1 MIMADLSAINNV
13 ITSSVDNSD
22 YSVKINLSDY
32 TNILGTTALIIL
44 PVLLEKISFLSID
57 PTEQYNFSIVVAA
70 GRTKDIEIYLS
81 NAFINSG
88 DNIGIDLRGDS
99 KNNSYIN
106 RIRFSLENTIKS
118 SNSIGILVMNGQS
131 LEVIGEEKGSILNVH
146 GGAGNCALGNS
157 NVFNSGGQI
166 VFSGQ
171 GTVSAHGGDAID
183 QPAYNVAMDGG
194 AGVGFVESTS
204 GNSSVLIKCNAIVNV
219 FGGNGQECD
228 VSNPNS
234 MTVGNGGPGI
244 SLGESGILIVERCP
258 DISTSLTVFGGNGG
272 LIIDSSNSGAMT
284 DLRIGGNG
292 GSAVI
297 LPSGTVDLLGSV
309 QLRGGDGTTVE
320 SHGNLPIVGGDG
332 GSAVKFIGTTTARNT
347 FLSSNEA
354 VLSGGNGGTSGVYVD
369 FDTSSIRIISS
380 KGGRG
385 GHSLFLGSNSAN
397 VQIDGSILASG
408 EGGQG
413 GSPKA
418 YLDNNNLDLDTLK
431 NTNGANE
438 PGSGGS
444 NGSSISG
451 TGAVNLNMS
460 ESTILNAGTIGSGG
474 FGIESDGSLVEGESG
489 TTSKPVDII
498 TNPSPHFGYINI
510 NRIMDFSLNYNNNL
524 VDDKEYDKA
533 LINIKNLFIS
543 QTVDSC
549 LNIDSMKIQSYYKVD
564 TPNEIL
570 GNAFMD
576 LIVNFKVNAYVR
588 EIIPIICKKSDE

>member
-1 MIMADLSAINNV
+1 MADLSAINNV
-13 ITSSVDNSD
+13 ITSSVDNGD
-22 YSVKINLSDY
+22 YSVEINLSDY

-146 GGAGNCALGNS
+146 GGAGNCAVGNS

-444 NGSSISG
+444 DGSSISG

-460 ESTILNAGTIGSGG
+460 ESTILNAGIIGSGG

>member
-1 MIMADLSAINNV
+1 MADLSAINNV
-13 ITSSVDNSD
+13 ITSSVDNGD

-146 GGAGNCALGNS
+146 GGAGNCAVGNS

-474 FGIESDGSLVEGESG
+474 FGIEIDGSLVEGENG

-498 TNPSPHFGYINI
+498 TNPSPHFGYIN
-510 NRIMDFSLNYNNNL
+510 RIMDFSLNYNNNL
-524 VDDKEYDKA
+524 VEDKKYDKA

-543 QTVDSC
+543 QIVDGC

-576 LIVNFKVNAYVR
+576 LVVNFKVNAYVK
-588 EIIPIICKKSDE
+588 EIIPIICKKSDD

>member
-1 MIMADLSAINNV
+1 MADLSAINNV
-13 ITSSVDNSD
+13 ITSSVDNGD
-22 YSVKINLSDY
+22 YSVEINLSDY

-57 PTEQYNFSIVVAA
+57 TTEQYNFSIVVAA

-88 DNIGIDLRGDS
+88 DNIGIDIRGDS

-106 RIRFSLENTIKS
+106 RIRFSLKNTIKS
-118 SNSIGILVMNGQS
+118 SNSIGVLVMNGQS

-146 GGAGNCALGNS
+146 GGAGNCAVGNS

-309 QLRGGDGTTVE
+309 QLRGGNGTTVE

-369 FDTSSIRIISS
+369 FDTSSVRIISS
-380 KGGRG
+380 KGGHG
-385 GHSLFLGSNSAN
+385 GHSLSLGSNSAN
-397 VQIDGSILASG
+397 VQIDGSILTSG
-408 EGGQG
+408 DGGQG

-418 YLDNNNLDLDTLK
+418 YLDNNDLDLDTLK

-451 TGAVNLNMS
+451 TGVVSLNMS
-460 ESTILNAGTIGSGG
+460 ESTILNAGTIGSSG

-524 VDDKEYDKA
+524 VEDKEYDKA
-533 LINIKNLFIS
+533 LINIKTLFIS

>member
-1 MIMADLSAINNV
+1 MADLSAINNV
-13 ITSSVDNSD
+13 ITSSVDNGD
-22 YSVKINLSDY
+22 YSVEINLSDY

-88 DNIGIDLRGDS
+88 NNIGIDLMGDS

-146 GGAGNCALGNS
+146 GGAGNCAVGNS

-460 ESTILNAGTIGSGG
+460 ESTILNAGIIGSGG

-588 EIIPIICKKSDE
+588 ELIPIICKKSDE

>member
-1 MIMADLSAINNV
+1 MADLSAINNV
-13 ITSSVDNSD
+13 ITSSVDNGD
-22 YSVKINLSDY
+22 YSVEINLSDY

-88 DNIGIDLRGDS
+88 NNIGIDLMGDS

-146 GGAGNCALGNS
+146 GGAGNCAVGNS

-460 ESTILNAGTIGSGG
+460 ESTILNAGIIGSGG

-524 VDDKEYDKA
+524 VEDKEYDKA

-588 EIIPIICKKSDE
+588 ELIPLICKKSDE

>member
-1 MIMADLSAINNV
+1 MADLSAINNV
-13 ITSSVDNSD
+13 ITSSVDNGD
-22 YSVKINLSDY
+22 YSVEINLSDY

-88 DNIGIDLRGDS
+88 NNIGIDLMGDS

-146 GGAGNCALGNS
+146 GGAGNCAVGNS

-219 FGGNGQECD
+219 FGGNGEECD

-460 ESTILNAGTIGSGG
+460 ESTILNAGIIGSGG

-524 VDDKEYDKA
+524 VEDKEYDKA

>member
-1 MIMADLSAINNV
+1 MADLSAINNV
-13 ITSSVDNSD
+13 ITSSVDNGD
-22 YSVKINLSDY
+22 YSVEINLSDY

-146 GGAGNCALGNS
+146 GGAGNCAVGNS

-284 DLRIGGNG
+284 DLRIVGNG

>member
-1 MIMADLSAINNV
+1 MADLSAINNV

>member
-1 MIMADLSAINNV
+1 MADLSAINNV
-13 ITSSVDNSD
+13 ITSSVDNGD
-22 YSVKINLSDY
+22 YSVEINLSDY

-146 GGAGNCALGNS
+146 GGAGNCAVGNS

-460 ESTILNAGTIGSGG
+460 ESTILNAGIIGSGG

-524 VDDKEYDKA
+524 VEDKEYDKA

-564 TPNEIL
+564 IPNEIL

>member
-13 ITSSVDNSD
+13 ITSSVDNGD
-22 YSVKINLSDY
+22 YSVEINLSDY

-146 GGAGNCALGNS
+146 GGAGNCAVGNS

-244 SLGESGILIVERCP
+244 SLGKSGILIVERCP

-444 NGSSISG
+444 DGSSISG

>member
-1 MIMADLSAINNV
+1 MADLSAINNV
-13 ITSSVDNSD
+13 ITSSVDNGD
-22 YSVKINLSDY
+22 YSVEINLSDY

-131 LEVIGEEKGSILNVH
+131 LEVIGEEKGSILNVN
-146 GGAGNCALGNS
+146 GGAGNCAVGNS

-244 SLGESGILIVERCP
+244 SLGKSGILIVERCP

>member
-1 MIMADLSAINNV
+1 MADLSAINNV
-13 ITSSVDNSD
+13 ITSSIDNGD
-22 YSVKINLSDY
+22 YSVEINLSDY
-32 TNILGTTALIIL
+32 TNILGTTALIVL

-106 RIRFSLENTIKS
+106 RIRFSLDNTIKS
-118 SNSIGILVMNGQS
+118 SNSIGVLVMNGQS
-131 LEVIGEEKGSILNVH
+131 LEVIGEEKGSMLNIY
-146 GGAGNCALGNS
+146 GGAGNCAVGNS
-157 NVFNSGGQI
+157 NIFNSGGQI
-166 VFSGQ
+166 VFSGK

-183 QPAYNVAMDGG
+183 QPAYDVAMDGG
-194 AGVGFVESTS
+194 AGVGFVENTS
-204 GNSSVLIKCNAIVNV
+204 GNSSVVIKCNAIVNV

-258 DISTSLTVFGGNGG
+258 DISTTLTVFGGNGG

-309 QLRGGDGTTVE
+309 QLRGGNGTTVE
-320 SHGNLPIVGGDG
+320 SHENLPIVGGDG
-332 GSAVKFIGTTTARNT
+332 GSAVKFIGTTTTRNT
-347 FLSSNEA
+347 FISGDEA
-354 VLSGGNGGTSGVYVD
+354 MLSGGNGGKSGVYIE
-369 FDTSSIRIISS
+369 FDTSSIKIISPN
-380 KGGRG
+380 GGSG
-385 GHSLFLGSNSAN
+385 GPVLSIGSRPAN
-397 VQIDGSILASG
+397 VQINGSTLSSG
-408 EGGQG
+408 LGGQG

-418 YLDNNNLDLDTLK
+418 YLDNNDLDIDILK
-431 NTNGANE
+431 NISGANE
-438 PGSGGS
+438 PGTGGS

-451 TGAVNLNMS
+451 TGLVNLNMS
-460 ESTILNAGTIGSGG
+460 ESTTLNAGTVGSGG
-474 FGIESDGSLVEGESG
+474 FGIESDGSLVEGKSG
-489 TTSKPVDII
+489 TTSKPVDVV
-498 TNPSPHFGYINI
+498 TNQSPHFGYINI
-510 NRIMDFSLNYNNNL
+510 NRIMDFSLYCNSKSTDNKDTKYE
-524 VDDKEYDKA
+524 K
-533 LINIKNLFIS
+533 IPISIKNLFIS
-543 QTVDSC
+543 QTVDSF
-549 LNIDSMKIQSYYKVD
+549 LNIDSMKIQSYYKVY

-570 GNAFMD
+570 GNVFMD
-576 LIVNFKVNAYVR
+576 LIVNFKVNAYVK
-588 EIIPIICKKSDE
+588 EFIPIICEKSEQ

>member
-1 MIMADLSAINNV
+1 MADLSAINNV
-13 ITSSVDNSD
+13 ITSSVDNGD
-22 YSVKINLSDY
+22 YSVEINLSDY

-146 GGAGNCALGNS
+146 GGAGNCAVGNS

-234 MTVGNGGPGI
+234 MTVGNGGLGI

-460 ESTILNAGTIGSGG
+460 ESTILNAGIIGSGG

-510 NRIMDFSLNYNNNL
+510 N
-524 VDDKEYDKA
+524 
-533 LINIKNLFIS
+533 
-543 QTVDSC
+543 
-549 LNIDSMKIQSYYKVD
+549 
-564 TPNEIL
+564 
-570 GNAFMD
+570 
-576 LIVNFKVNAYVR
+576 
-588 EIIPIICKKSDE
+588 

>member
-1 MIMADLSAINNV
+1 MADLSAINNV
-13 ITSSVDNSD
+13 ITSSVDNGD
-22 YSVKINLSDY
+22 YSVEINLSDY

-146 GGAGNCALGNS
+146 GGAGNCAVGNS

-204 GNSSVLIKCNAIVNV
+204 GNSSVLIKCNDIVNV

-244 SLGESGILIVERCP
+244 SLGKSGILIVERCP

-444 NGSSISG
+444 DGSSISG

>member
-1 MIMADLSAINNV
+1 MADLSAINNV
-13 ITSSVDNSD
+13 ITSSIDNGY
-22 YSVKINLSDY
+22 YSVEINLSDY

-44 PVLLEKISFLSID
+44 PVLLEKISFSSID
-57 PTEQYNFSIVVAA
+57 PTDQYNFSILVAA

-118 SNSIGILVMNGQS
+118 SNSIGVLVMNGQF
-131 LEVIGEEKGSILNVH
+131 LEVIGEEKGSILNVY
-146 GGAGNCALGNS
+146 GGAGNCAVGNS
-157 NVFNSGGQI
+157 NVFNSGGKI

-183 QPAYNVAMDGG
+183 QPTYNVAMDGG
-194 AGVGFVESTS
+194 VGVGFVESTS
-204 GNSSVLIKCNAIVNV
+204 GNSSVVIKCNAIVNV

-258 DISTSLTVFGGNGG
+258 DISISLTVFGGNGG

-332 GSAVKFIGTTTARNT
+332 GSAVKFIGTTTVRNT
-347 FLSSNEA
+347 FLSGNEA

-385 GHSLFLGSNSAN
+385 GHSLFIGSTSAS
-397 VQIDGSILASG
+397 VQIDGSILTSG

-418 YLDNNNLDLDTLK
+418 YLDNNDLDLDTLK

-451 TGAVNLNMS
+451 TGVVNLNMS
-460 ESTILNAGTIGSGG
+460 ESTILNAGIIGSGG

-489 TTSKPVDII
+489 TTSKLVDII

-524 VDDKEYDKA
+524 VEDKECNIT

-549 LNIDSMKIQSYYKVD
+549 LNIDSMKIKSYYKVD

-576 LIVNFKVNAYVR
+576 LIVNFKVNAYVT
-588 EIIPIICKKSDE
+588 EVIPIVCKKSDE

>member
-1 MIMADLSAINNV
+1 MADLSAINNV
-13 ITSSVDNSD
+13 ITSSVDNGD
-22 YSVKINLSDY
+22 YSVEINLSDY

-88 DNIGIDLRGDS
+88 NNIGIDLMGDS

-146 GGAGNCALGNS
+146 GGAGNCAVGNS

-460 ESTILNAGTIGSGG
+460 ESTILNAGIIGSGG

-524 VDDKEYDKA
+524 VEDKEYDKA

-588 EIIPIICKKSDE
+588 ELIPIICKKSDE

>member
-1 MIMADLSAINNV
+1 MADLSAINNV
-13 ITSSVDNSD
+13 ITSSVDNGD
-22 YSVKINLSDY
+22 YSVEINLSDY

-146 GGAGNCALGNS
+146 GGAGNCAVGNS

-320 SHGNLPIVGGDG
+320 SHGNLPIVSGDG

-408 EGGQG
+408 EEGQG

-460 ESTILNAGTIGSGG
+460 ESTILNAGIIGSGG

-524 VDDKEYDKA
+524 VEDKEYDKA

>member
-1 MIMADLSAINNV
+1 MADLSATNNV
-13 ITSSVDNSD
+13 ITSSVDNGD
-22 YSVKINLSDY
+22 YSVEINLSDY

-146 GGAGNCALGNS
+146 GGAGNCAVGNS

-460 ESTILNAGTIGSGG
+460 ESTILNAGIIGSGG

-524 VDDKEYDKA
+524 VEDKEYDKA

-549 LNIDSMKIQSYYKVD
+549 INIDSMKIQSYYKVD
-564 TPNEIL
+564 APNEIL

>member
-1 MIMADLSAINNV
+1 MADLSAINNV
-13 ITSSVDNSD
+13 ITSSVDNGD
-22 YSVKINLSDY
+22 YSVEINLSDY

-88 DNIGIDLRGDS
+88 DNIGIDLREDS

-146 GGAGNCALGNS
+146 GGAGNCAVGNS

>member
-1 MIMADLSAINNV
+1 M
-13 ITSSVDNSD
+13 
-22 YSVKINLSDY
+22 
-32 TNILGTTALIIL
+32 
-44 PVLLEKISFLSID
+44 
-57 PTEQYNFSIVVAA
+57 
-70 GRTKDIEIYLS
+70 
-81 NAFINSG
+81 
-88 DNIGIDLRGDS
+88 
-99 KNNSYIN
+99 
-106 RIRFSLENTIKS
+106 
-118 SNSIGILVMNGQS
+118 
-131 LEVIGEEKGSILNVH
+131 
-146 GGAGNCALGNS
+146 
-157 NVFNSGGQI
+157 
-166 VFSGQ
+166 
-171 GTVSAHGGDAID
+171 
-183 QPAYNVAMDGG
+183 
-194 AGVGFVESTS
+194 
-204 GNSSVLIKCNAIVNV
+204 
-219 FGGNGQECD
+219 
-228 VSNPNS
+228 
-234 MTVGNGGPGI
+234 
-244 SLGESGILIVERCP
+244 
-258 DISTSLTVFGGNGG
+258 
-272 LIIDSSNSGAMT
+272 
-284 DLRIGGNG
+284 RIGGNG

-460 ESTILNAGTIGSGG
+460 ESTILNAGIIGSGG

-489 TTSKPVDII
+489 TTSKLVDII

-524 VDDKEYDKA
+524 VEDKNCNKT

-588 EIIPIICKKSDE
+588 ELIPIICKKSDE

>member
-1 MIMADLSAINNV
+1 MADLSAINNV
-13 ITSSVDNSD
+13 ITSSVDNGD
-22 YSVKINLSDY
+22 YSVEINLSDY

-146 GGAGNCALGNS
+146 GGAGNCAVGNS

-460 ESTILNAGTIGSGG
+460 ESTILNAGIIGSGG

-524 VDDKEYDKA
+524 VEDKEYDKA

-588 EIIPIICKKSDE
+588 EIIPIIYKKSDE

>member
-1 MIMADLSAINNV
+1 MADLSAINNV
-13 ITSSVDNSD
+13 ITSSVDNGD
-22 YSVKINLSDY
+22 YSVEINLSDY

-57 PTEQYNFSIVVAA
+57 PTEQYNFSIVVEA

-460 ESTILNAGTIGSGG
+460 ESTILNAGIIGSGG

-588 EIIPIICKKSDE
+588 EIIPIICKKSDEWE

>member
-1 MIMADLSAINNV
+1 MADLSAINNV
-13 ITSSVDNSD
+13 ITSSVDNGD
-22 YSVKINLSDY
+22 YSVEINLSDY

-146 GGAGNCALGNS
+146 GGAGNCAVGNS

-244 SLGESGILIVERCP
+244 SLGKSGILIVERCP

-444 NGSSISG
+444 DGSSISG

>member
-1 MIMADLSAINNV
+1 MADLSAINNV
-13 ITSSVDNSD
+13 ITSSVDNGD
-22 YSVKINLSDY
+22 YSVEINLSDY

-146 GGAGNCALGNS
+146 GGAGNCAVGNS

-234 MTVGNGGPGI
+234 MTVGNGEPGI

>member
-1 MIMADLSAINNV
+1 MADLSAINNV
-13 ITSSVDNSD
+13 ITSSVDNGD
-22 YSVKINLSDY
+22 YSVEINLSDY

-57 PTEQYNFSIVVAA
+57 PTEQYNFSIVVEA

-460 ESTILNAGTIGSGG
+460 ESTILNAGIIGSGG

>member
-1 MIMADLSAINNV
+1 MADLSAINNV
-13 ITSSVDNSD
+13 ITSSVDNGD
-22 YSVKINLSDY
+22 YSVEINLSDY

-146 GGAGNCALGNS
+146 GGAGNCAVGNS

-460 ESTILNAGTIGSGG
+460 ESTILNAGIIGSGG

-524 VDDKEYDKA
+524 VEDKEYDKA

-549 LNIDSMKIQSYYKVD
+549 LNIDSMKIHSYYKVD

>member
-1 MIMADLSAINNV
+1 MADLSAINNV
-13 ITSSVDNSD
+13 ITSSVDNGD
-22 YSVKINLSDY
+22 YSVEINLSDY

-146 GGAGNCALGNS
+146 GGAGNCAVGNS

-460 ESTILNAGTIGSGG
+460 ESTILNAGIIGSGG

-510 NRIMDFSLNYNNNL
+510 NRIMDFLLNYNNNL
-524 VDDKEYDKA
+524 VEDKEYDKA

>member
-1 MIMADLSAINNV
+1 MADLSAINNV
-13 ITSSVDNSD
+13 ITSSVDNGD
-22 YSVKINLSDY
+22 YSVEINLSDY

-146 GGAGNCALGNS
+146 GGAGNCAVGNS

-369 FDTSSIRIISS
+369 VDTSSIRIISS

-460 ESTILNAGTIGSGG
+460 ESTILNAGIIGSGG

-524 VDDKEYDKA
+524 VEDKEYDKA

-588 EIIPIICKKSDE
+588 EIIPIIYKKSDE

>member
-1 MIMADLSAINNV
+1 MADLSAINNV
-13 ITSSVDNSD
+13 ITSSVDNGD
-22 YSVKINLSDY
+22 YSVEINLSDY

-57 PTEQYNFSIVVAA
+57 PTEQYNFSIVVEA

>member
-1 MIMADLSAINNV
+1 MADLSAINNV
-13 ITSSVDNSD
+13 ITSSVDNGD
-22 YSVKINLSDY
+22 YSVEINLSDY

-70 GRTKDIEIYLS
+70 GRKKDIEIYLS

-146 GGAGNCALGNS
+146 GGAGNCAVGNS

-234 MTVGNGGPGI
+234 ITVGNGGPGI
-244 SLGESGILIVERCP
+244 SLGELGILIVERCP

-332 GSAVKFIGTTTARNT
+332 GSAVKFSGTTTARNT

-385 GHSLFLGSNSAN
+385 GHSLSLGSNSAN

-408 EGGQG
+408 DGGQG

-418 YLDNNNLDLDTLK
+418 YLDNNDLDLDTLK

-451 TGAVNLNMS
+451 TGVVNLNMS
-460 ESTILNAGTIGSGG
+460 ESTILSAGTIGSGG

-489 TTSKPVDII
+489 TTSKPIDII
-498 TNPSPHFGYINI
+498 TNPSPHFGYVNI
-510 NRIMDFSLNYNNNL
+510 NKIMDFSLNYNNNL
-524 VDDKEYDKA
+524 VEDKECDKT

-543 QTVDSC
+543 QIVDGC
-549 LNIDSMKIQSYYKVD
+549 LNIDSMKVQSYYKVD
-564 TPNEIL
+564 TLNEIL

-576 LIVNFKVNAYVR
+576 LIVNFKVNAYAKEV
-588 EIIPIICKKSDE
+588 IPIVCKKSDE

>member
-1 MIMADLSAINNV
+1 MADLSAINNV
-13 ITSSVDNSD
+13 ITSSVDNGD
-22 YSVKINLSDY
+22 YSVEINLSDY

-88 DNIGIDLRGDS
+88 DNIGIDLRGDF

-146 GGAGNCALGNS
+146 GGAGNCAVGNS

-460 ESTILNAGTIGSGG
+460 ESTILNAGIIGSGG

-524 VDDKEYDKA
+524 VEDKEYDKA

>member
-1 MIMADLSAINNV
+1 MADLSAINNV
-13 ITSSVDNSD
+13 ITSSVDNGD
-22 YSVKINLSDY
+22 YSVEINLSDY

-146 GGAGNCALGNS
+146 GGAGNCAVGNS

-320 SHGNLPIVGGDG
+320 SHGNLPIVSGDG

-460 ESTILNAGTIGSGG
+460 ESTILNAGIIGSGG

-524 VDDKEYDKA
+524 VEDKEYDKA

>member
-1 MIMADLSAINNV
+1 MADLSAINNV
-13 ITSSVDNSD
+13 ITSSVDNGD
-22 YSVKINLSDY
+22 YSVEINLSDY

-146 GGAGNCALGNS
+146 RGAGNCAVGNS

>member
-1 MIMADLSAINNV
+1 MADLSAINNV
-13 ITSSVDNSD
+13 ITSSIDNGY
-22 YSVKINLSDY
+22 YSVEINLSDY

-44 PVLLEKISFLSID
+44 PVLLEKISFSSID
-57 PTEQYNFSIVVAA
+57 PTDQYNFSILVAA

-118 SNSIGILVMNGQS
+118 SNSIGVLVMNGQS
-131 LEVIGEEKGSILNVH
+131 LEVIGEEKGSILNVY
-146 GGAGNCALGNS
+146 GGAGNCAVGNS
-157 NVFNSGGQI
+157 NVFNSGGKI

-183 QPAYNVAMDGG
+183 QPTYNVAMDGG
-194 AGVGFVESTS
+194 VGVGFVESTS
-204 GNSSVLIKCNAIVNV
+204 GNSSVVIKCNAIVNV

-258 DISTSLTVFGGNGG
+258 DISISLTVFGGNGG

-332 GSAVKFIGTTTARNT
+332 GSAVKFIGTTTVRNT
-347 FLSSNEA
+347 FLSGNEA

-385 GHSLFLGSNSAN
+385 GHSLFIGSTSAS
-397 VQIDGSILASG
+397 VQIDGSILTSG

-418 YLDNNNLDLDTLK
+418 YLDNNDLDLDTLK

-451 TGAVNLNMS
+451 TGVVNLNMS
-460 ESTILNAGTIGSGG
+460 ESTILNAGIIGSGG

-489 TTSKPVDII
+489 TTSKLVDII

-524 VDDKEYDKA
+524 VEDKECNIT

-549 LNIDSMKIQSYYKVD
+549 LNIDSMKIKSYYKVD

-576 LIVNFKVNAYVR
+576 LIVNFKVNAYVT
-588 EIIPIICKKSDE
+588 EVIPIVCKKSDE

>member
-1 MIMADLSAINNV
+1 MADLSAINNV
-13 ITSSVDNSD
+13 ITSSVDNGD
-22 YSVKINLSDY
+22 YSVEINLSDY

-57 PTEQYNFSIVVAA
+57 PTEQYNFSIVVAV

-131 LEVIGEEKGSILNVH
+131 LEVIGEEKGSILNV
-146 GGAGNCALGNS
+146 
-157 NVFNSGGQI
+157 
-166 VFSGQ
+166 
-171 GTVSAHGGDAID
+171 HGGDAID

-460 ESTILNAGTIGSGG
+460 ESTILNAGIIGSGG

-524 VDDKEYDKA
+524 VEDKEYDKA

-588 EIIPIICKKSDE
+588 ELIPIICKKSDE

>member
-1 MIMADLSAINNV
+1 MADLSAINNV
-13 ITSSVDNSD
+13 ITSSVDNGD
-22 YSVKINLSDY
+22 YSVEINLSDY

-146 GGAGNCALGNS
+146 GGAGNCAVGNS

-234 MTVGNGGPGI
+234 ITVGNGGPGI

-460 ESTILNAGTIGSGG
+460 ESTILNAGIIGSGG

-524 VDDKEYDKA
+524 VEDKEYDKA

>member
-1 MIMADLSAINNV
+1 MADLSAINNV
-13 ITSSVDNSD
+13 ITSSVDNGD
-22 YSVKINLSDY
+22 YSVEINLSDY

-88 DNIGIDLRGDS
+88 NNIGIDLMGDS

-146 GGAGNCALGNS
+146 GGAGNCAVGNS

-219 FGGNGQECD
+219 FGGNGEECD

-460 ESTILNAGTIGSGG
+460 ESTILNAGIIGSGG

-524 VDDKEYDKA
+524 VEDKEYDKA

-588 EIIPIICKKSDE
+588 ELIPIICKKSDE

>member
-1 MIMADLSAINNV
+1 MADLSAINNV
-13 ITSSVDNSD
+13 ITSSVDNGD
-22 YSVKINLSDY
+22 YSVEINLSDY

-146 GGAGNCALGNS
+146 GGAGNCAVGNS

-369 FDTSSIRIISS
+369 FDTSSIRIICS

-460 ESTILNAGTIGSGG
+460 ESTILNAGIIGSGG

-524 VDDKEYDKA
+524 VEDKEYDKA